1 MRDPFSSKRGKR
13 PVDPEPMA
21 EVDDELTFHLEQRV
35 RDYIARGMD
44 PVAARAAALQR
55 LGNLSDV
62 RDECTELLVA
72 DRRAAAHRDW
82 LGDLRQDL
90 RFGIRGAARAP
101 LFSLL
106 AIVTLA
112 LGIGA
117 NTAIFG
123 VVKSVLLDA
132 LPYADAD
139 RVVRVYG
146 RLLDGTGDRGPLSA
160 GTITDIATR
169 QRSFSGLAAFR
180 GLPYNLAYV
189 GEDGPRVVTTVDV
202 EPAFFA
208 ILGVRPALGRTLS
221 DADTAARAPAVVMLT
236 HSTWERLFASDP
248 SVIGRS
254 LRIDGVPRTVI
265 GVLPRGFVG
274 PLGEAGFYLPLEL
287 RSTLSDPVRTRRR
300 QWLGAVARLKS
311 DVAVD
316 AAQRE
321 ASAIAADL
329 ARRYPEDNGSFGVTV
344 MPVRDAMIGSTRT
357 PLLVLMGSA
366 GLVLL
371 IACANLAGALLSRAI
386 SRRKEFAVR
395 VALGAG
401 RGRLIRQLLT
411 ESIVLAL
418 AGGAAGL
425 LLAGLGLSVV
435 RALAVPALP
444 DYAELSLDSGA
455 MLFTTLLALCTGLAF
470 GVAPALSVSRADPQG
485 ALRDESRGTS
495 EGRRSRRLRGVLV
508 AGQIALC
515 VSLLAGAG
523 LLTRSLWAIADAPLG
538 FRPESVLGVTVQLPP
553 GDYAT
558 GQSRV
563 RFMKDFEA
571 RVSALPGVI
580 AVASTSD
587 VPTRVMNRVG
597 FSIVGAPPVPSDALP
612 FVLYTG
618 VSDDY
623 FRTLGIAL
631 VSGRTFAADTRPREQ
646 PGVIV
651 SESMARRYWPDGKAI
666 GSRIRMGPD
675 PASPWTPEVVGIVA
689 DVRNDP
695 ARAEPEAQLYV
706 SNREDPWGGSA
717 FVIRTRVDPNSLIN
731 PVRRELAAIDP
742 RLPIDDASSLS
753 AMLSE
758 SLVGRK
764 LPVVLMAAFGA
775 LALLLASVGVYAM
788 FAAMAAAREREFS
801 VRLALGS
808 SRRGIARL
816 VLRQG
821 GVWMALG
828 LAGGAVG
835 VVIVTRALRGLLY
848 GVSQFDPVALGIAV
862 LALLVCGAVALLIPV
877 RRATRV
883 DPITVLR

>member
-1 MRDPFSSKRGKR
+1 MRDPIPSKRGKR
-13 PVDPEPMA
+13 LVDPEPRA
-21 EVDDELTFHLEQRV
+21 EVDDELTFHIEQRI

-44 PVAARAAALQR
+44 PVDARAAALER
-55 LGNLSDV
+55 LGDLSGV
-62 RDECTELLVA
+62 RDECTELLA
-72 DRRAAAHRDW
+72 AERRAAAHRDW

-106 AIVTLA
+106 AILTLA

-139 RVVRVYG
+139 RVVRLYG
-146 RLLDGTGDRGPLSA
+146 RLVDGTSDRAPLSA
-160 GTITDIATR
+160 GTVADIAAR
-169 QRSFSGLAAFR
+169 QRSFSGIAAFR
-180 GLPYNLAYV
+180 GLPYNLAYL

-202 EPAFFA
+202 EPALFS

-221 DADTAARAPAVVMLT
+221 DADTAAGAPAVVMLT

-248 SVIGRS
+248 SVIGRAV
-254 LRIDGVPRTVI
+254 RIDGVSRTVT
-265 GVLPRGFVG
+265 GVLPRGFIG

-287 RSTLSDPVRTRRR
+287 RSALSDPVRIRGRH
-300 QWLGAVARLKS
+300 WLGAVARLEPG
-311 DVAVD
+311 VAVD

-321 ASAIAADL
+321 ASALAADL
-329 ARRYPEDNGSFGVTV
+329 ARQYPEDNGRFGVTV
-344 MPVRDAMIGSTRT
+344 MPVRDALIGSTRT

-386 SRRKEFAVR
+386 SRRKEFVIR

-418 AGGAAGL
+418 TGGAAGF

-435 RALAVPALP
+435 RTLALPALP
-444 DYAELSLDSGA
+444 DHAELSLDAGA
-455 MLFTTLLALCTGLAF
+455 MLFTMLLALCTGLAF

-485 ALRDESRGTS
+485 ALRDESRGMS
-495 EGRRSRRLRGVLV
+495 EGRRSRRSRGVLV

-523 LLTRSLWAIADAPLG
+523 LLARSLWAIVDAPLG
-538 FRPESVLGVTVQLPP
+538 FTPERVLGVAVQLPP

-563 RFMKDFEA
+563 RFMKDLEA
-571 RVSALPGVI
+571 RVRALPGVV

-587 VPTRVMNRVG
+587 VPMRVMNRVG
-597 FSIVGAPPVPSDALP
+597 FTIVGAPPLPNDASP

-631 VSGRTFAADTRPREQ
+631 LSGRTFAADTRPREQ

-695 ARAEPEAQLYV
+695 ARAEPEPQLYV

-717 FVIRTRVDPNSLIN
+717 FVIRTRVDPNSLID

-758 SLVGRK
+758 RLVGRR
-764 LPVVLMAAFGA
+764 LPVVLMTAFGT

-788 FAAMAAAREREFS
+788 FAAMAAAREHEFS

-808 SRRGIARL
+808 SRRGIAAL

-862 LALLVCGAVALLIPV
+862 MTLLVCGTVALLIPV

-883 DPITVLR
+883 DPMTVLR